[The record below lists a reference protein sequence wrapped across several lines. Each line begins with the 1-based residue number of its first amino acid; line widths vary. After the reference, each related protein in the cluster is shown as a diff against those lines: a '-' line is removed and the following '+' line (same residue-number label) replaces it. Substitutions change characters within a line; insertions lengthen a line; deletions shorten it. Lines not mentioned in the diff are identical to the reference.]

1 MFKKFFGLVSLV
13 GLVGAGSMAA
23 CTTETTTSTPKA
35 DSGTTTDAGVKKDG
49 STTTTDGG
57 NTTTTDGGN
66 TTGPACYDESTASG
80 YDPAKATVAAQK
92 GACTDA
98 TIAAGKTA
106 CLGQNATKATCD
118 AFTKDNAACAGCLF
132 SGGKDASGKAILPAV
147 VPFGDTSVI
156 PNTEACAAVVLKNEA
171 TCGMAYVNETTCL
184 LSACQTCAASADLN
198 ACVDFAADNVCS
210 PAVVDPNGACGK
222 ALTAGK
228 AQVDAACTGTA
239 FDDTFAKVAAVLCK

>member
-13 GLVGAGSMAA
+13 GLVGAGSLAA
-23 CTTETTTSTPKA
+23 CTNDDGGTVTPTKDA
-35 DSGTTTDAGVKKDG
+35 GDSGTVKKDG
-49 STTTTDGG
+49 GDGAVPPPPQDGG
-57 NTTTTDGGN
+57 PG
-66 TTGPACYDESTASG
+66 CYDESTASG

-106 CLGQNATKATCD
+106 CLGQNATQATCD

-147 VPFGDTSVI
+147 VPFGDQSVI
-156 PNTEACAAVVLKNEA
+156 PNTDACAAVVLKNEA

-184 LSACQTCAASADLN
+184 LSACETCSASADLN
-198 ACVDFAADNVCS
+198 TCANFAAENVC
-210 PAVVDPNGACGK
+210 ANAIVDPAGACGK
-222 ALTAGK
+222 AYTDGK
-228 AQVDAACTGTA
+228 AQVDAACNGTA